1 MAESSGVSGRGRAAW
16 PLVASFGLLA
26 LAAVFGGPLLE
37 ARGFAD
43 GAAVIL
49 TALMAALVVGMLLS
63 GRRSGKADT
72 GSTAGVLSAKGSSSP
87 WCDQGVT
94 RRESRGKGMTSRMWS
109 APLSQLTTRST
120 PRPNPP

>member
-1 MAESSGVSGRGRAAW
+1 MAESSGMSGRGRAAW
-16 PLVASFGLLA
+16 PLVALFGLLA

-63 GRRSGKADT
+63 GRTSGKADT
-72 GSTAGVLSAKGSSSP
+72 GSTAGVLSEKR
-87 WCDQGVT
+87 V
-94 RRESRGKGMTSRMWS
+94 
-109 APLSQLTTRST
+109 LTTASKAADAEESVDLEGLEF
-120 PRPNPP
+120 PLV

>member
-49 TALMAALVVGMLLS
+49 TVLVAALVVSMLLS
-63 GRRSGKADT
+63 GRTSSKPET
-72 GSTAGVLSAKGSSSP
+72 GSTAGVLPEK
-87 WCDQGVT
+87 
-94 RRESRGKGMTSRMWS
+94 RI
-109 APLSQLTTRST
+109 LTTAPKAAEAEESVDLDGLDF
-120 PRPNPP
+120 PLV

>member
-16 PLVASFGLLA
+16 ALVASFGLLA

-43 GAAVIL
+43 GAVVIL
-49 TALMAALVVGMLLS
+49 TALMVALVVGMLLS

-72 GSTAGVLSAKGSSSP
+72 GSTAGVLSEKR
-87 WCDQGVT
+87 V
-94 RRESRGKGMTSRMWS
+94 
-109 APLSQLTTRST
+109 LTTASKAADAEESVDLEGLEF
-120 PRPNPP
+120 PLV

>member
-1 MAESSGVSGRGRAAW
+1 MAESSGISGRGRAAW

-49 TALMAALVVGMLLS
+49 TALVAALVVGMLLS

-72 GSTAGVLSAKGSSSP
+72 GSTAGVLADKRVLTKATKAV
-87 WCDQGVT
+87 DAE
-94 RRESRGKGMTSRMWS
+94 ESVDLEGLDF
-109 APLSQLTTRST
+109 PLV
-120 PRPNPP
+120 

>member
-16 PLVASFGLLA
+16 PLVASFALLA

-49 TALMAALVVGMLLS
+49 TALVAALVVGMLLS

-72 GSTAGVLSAKGSSSP
+72 GSTAGVLADKR
-87 WCDQGVT
+87 V
-94 RRESRGKGMTSRMWS
+94 
-109 APLSQLTTRST
+109 LTTATKAADAEESVDLEGLDF
-120 PRPNPP
+120 PLV